1 MVFSLVTLN
10 MYLMEVAM
18 LVCSKPSCSVCR
30 LNKIFCYHAEIN
42 NMNILSCHV
51 KKYGVR
57 VDKVMSLMCS
67 LNVSC
72 ARRHV

>member
-1 MVFSLVTLN
+1 
-10 MYLMEVAM
+10 M
-18 LVCSKPSCSVCR
+18 LK
-30 LNKIFCYHAEIN
+30 LN
-42 NMNILSCHV
+42 NMNNLSCHV
-51 KKYGVR
+51 KKYGVS